1 MEINRTLV
9 RLGFQQLLRT
19 RKFLFAALVSL
30 VPFLAGLL
38 LLVDDLQDAGGR
50 NYTFDLNFTEP
61 IGFMIL
67 LGTVPFVTL
76 MLAGGHLADEA
87 EDRTLTY
94 LLVRPIKRST
104 LYLSRYIPVAV
115 FAASLAMLQVLLFF
129 LMRLLAYAFVGVGTR
144 IPAETGDL
152 TYHPV
157 AILFQVLPAALVA
170 AGLEAAILAAVFGL
184 VSLITTRFHFF
195 VNLVIV
201 LFDVVFGSFGGAGL
215 GALAITFWT
224 RSLLQGVDPTTA
236 GLVGSAA
243 PWWLVPVWLIGWT
256 VAWLYLGMKRIR
268 VRDFN
273 ITSAAT

>member
-19 RKFLFAALVSL
+19 RKFLFALLVSL
-30 VPFLAGLL
+30 VPLLAGILL
-38 LLVDDLQDAGGR
+38 LANDLQDAGGAHYR
-50 NYTFDLNFTEP
+50 FTLNFTDP
-61 IGFMIL
+61 VGFMIL

-94 LLVRPIKRST
+94 LLVRPVKRST

-115 FAASLAMLQVLLFF
+115 FASALAMLQVLLFF
-129 LMRLLAYAFVGVGTR
+129 LMRLLAFAFVGVGSR
-144 IPAETGDL
+144 IPAETGDV

-157 AILFQVLPAALVA
+157 VILFQVLPAALVA

-195 VNLVIV
+195 VNLVLV
-201 LFDVVFGSFGGAGL
+201 LFDVSFGSLGGSGL
-215 GALAITFWT
+215 GALAVTFWT
-224 RSLLQGVDPTTA
+224 RSMLQGVDPTES
-236 GLVGSAA
+236 LVGSGA
-243 PWWLVPVWLIGWT
+243 PWWLVPVWLAGWT
-256 VAWLYLGMKRIR
+256 VLWLYLGMKRIR